1 MANDRVIDIAVTKV
15 IVVTTV
21 AAPLAPT
28 VAELTAG
35 TDITGTLTSGTV
47 IDFADTDVVTE
58 MSFSDGE
65 KIEAPS
71 LRSYDVQLNMFHLF
85 TSGVVGTQ
93 DPSVIFTDT
102 YPTLY
107 IYKRVGLPSS
117 AAVAAAQKF
126 TVFKVTADRPK
137 EPSGQGGFLK
147 MMVKCLP
154 QGFSGRAVVAT

>member
-15 IVVTTV
+15 IAVTTV
-21 AAPLAPT
+21 ASPLAPT

-35 TDITGTLTSGTV
+35 LDITPMLTSGTT
-47 IDFADTDVVTE
+47 IDFADTDVVSE
-58 MSFSDGE
+58 MSFADGE

-71 LRSYDVQLNMFHLF
+71 LRSYDVQLNMFKLY

-93 DPSVIFTDT
+93 DPSTIFTDT

-107 IYKRVGLPSS
+107 IYKRTGLPS
-117 AAVAAAQKF
+117 ATAPLATQKWL
-126 TVFKVTADRPK
+126 VFKITADRPK

-147 MMVKCLP
+147 MMVKGFP
-154 QGFSGRAVVAT
+154 QGFSGRATVAT